1 MLDTIYKQIS
11 KFPGTTIL
19 VATLLLTLVG
29 APFVAKWWDFWAK
42 NPEVLILLVISFV
55 SPGIVLYVQNRK
67 EEQDRYVQNRKE
79 EQDRH
84 QWLLEKRASVLEEVV
99 SVYGEVVAHGK
110 MPDSPRKRQ
119 KFAELVKKMQKNKS
133 KLIVWAPPSVIRAL
147 EYAEEASYPGKCATH
162 EELLGVIDDLFR
174 TIRKELDHDDSALE
188 KYELMGV
195 FLVPESRKGLGLKG
209 FDDR

>member
-1 MLDTIYKQIS
+1 MKTLK
-11 KFPGTTIL
+11 KFLPAFGRLVVFAVVLVGALFLIPFVAGTPDFWDKNPEIL
-19 VATLLLTLVG
+19 VA
-29 APFVAKWWDFWAK
+29 
-42 NPEVLILLVISFV
+42 LVIGLAPSAM
-55 SPGIVLYVQNRK
+55 VLYVQNRK
-67 EEQDRYVQNRKE
+67 EERE
-79 EQDRH
+79 RH
-84 QWLLEKRASVLEEVV
+84 KWLLENRASALEEVV
-99 SVYGEVVAHGK
+99 SVYGEVVVHGK

-133 KLIVWAPPSVIRAL
+133 RLIVWAPPSVIRAL
-147 EYAEEASYPGKCATH
+147 EYAEEAAHPGKCATH
-162 EELLGVIDDLFR
+162 EELLGIIDDLFR